1 MILLAASSC
10 LPQAPVPLHY
20 QPLFLTP
27 YTWSRAADHVLFL
40 WRKWQTRASFS
51 NSLRMSE
58 HGKCSLNV
66 AIITELLETVSK
78 RSRMLRAGWD
88 SIPHNCWHT
97 CRCQGHKEKIII
109 FRLNNLCQ
117 CLASNSVT
125 NTNYN
130 FDTRTAVHAI
140 AQWTEHIGRWEFTI
154 CELQPNTI

>member
-10 LPQAPVPLHY
+10 LPQAPVPLHC

-97 CRCQGHKEKIII
+97 CRCQRHKTKD
-109 FRLNNLCQ
+109 
-117 CLASNSVT
+117 
-125 NTNYN
+125 YN
-130 FDTRTAVHAI
+130 FSVEQFVLVPGFKFSYEHQLQFRYSYCSPCYSAVDRTY
-140 AQWTEHIGRWEFTI
+140 R
-154 CELQPNTI
+154 